1 MKIMVYPRPR
11 GFLMPSNLF
20 FFFVGPTILKIKLTI
35 FIQQKLCKRF
45 FSFVEITFVSH
56 QDGLDSLFILYFKHL
71 VC

>member
-1 MKIMVYPRPR
+1 MKIMVSKAQGISYAIK
-11 GFLMPSNLF
+11 L
-20 FFFVGPTILKIKLTI
+20 FFFVGPIILKIKLTI

>member
-1 MKIMVYPRPR
+1 MKIVVYPRPR
-11 GFLMPSNLF
+11 GFLIPSNL

-45 FSFVEITFVSH
+45 FSFVEITFVFH